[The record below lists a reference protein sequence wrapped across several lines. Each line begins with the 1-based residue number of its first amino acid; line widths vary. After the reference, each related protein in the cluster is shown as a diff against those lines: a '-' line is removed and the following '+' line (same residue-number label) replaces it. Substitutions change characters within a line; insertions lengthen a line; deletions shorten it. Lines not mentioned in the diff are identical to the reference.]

1 VAHHTLFDRFGRP
14 RLVETRWAPS
24 RYTNCEKARAVA
36 GATMIH
42 SSLAILFALVR
53 RSDNGGAVRPW
64 ILELE
69 RKKQWAAKRAVIQ
82 AEVARAK
89 ETVDLIRMARAFT
102 ELDMLEAEIEAV
114 EKTRPA
120 NRH

>member
-1 VAHHTLFDRFGRP
+1 MT
-14 RLVETRWAPS
+14 
-24 RYTNCEKARAVA
+24 
-36 GATMIH
+36 H

-53 RSDNGGAVRPW
+53 RSDNGGAVRPA

-69 RKKQWAAKRAVIQ
+69 RKKQWAVERAVIQ

-102 ELDMLEAEIEAV
+102 RLDALEAEIEAV
-114 EKTRPA
+114 ERTDPATR
-120 NRH
+120 H

>member
-1 VAHHTLFDRFGRP
+1 
-14 RLVETRWAPS
+14 
-24 RYTNCEKARAVA
+24 
-36 GATMIH
+36 MIH

-53 RSDNGGAVRPW
+53 RSDIGGAVRPW

-102 ELDMLEAEIEAV
+102 ELDALEAENEAV